1 MRFIRKV
8 TINNQYTKYQI
19 PLLKSTYL
27 IKWFPKSKTNIHSH
41 RGKDCD
47 FIPVWGDLHEV
58 RYKNQIGK
66 TKKIK
71 QFHLSHI
78 NDEKGK
84 HQVFNYDNYI
94 KWSIHQYY

>member
-47 FIPVWGDLHEV
+47 FIPVWGDLKEV

-84 HQVFNYDNYI
+84 HQVFNCDNYI
-94 KWSIHQYY
+94 KWSIHRYY